1 MTVLKKGTKDNT
13 FDLPLAMSWSQ
24 IVPRV
29 VSSLPLHLILGSTV
43 GADCYLGF
51 RDSCL
56 EVGAQCAMVM
66 WKEHLEK
73 HQLSR
78 KIRPPSLLCRR
89 EIIQSHPRAQRG
101 QLSFRLGCFYRY
113 SWFVVPVWA
122 SSLSIMEEGLPSSAL
137 SFFLSIHIML
147 HFTAFIAMGALSVG
161 CMCSSTLLVFIT
173 VHDTNSG
180 LCLGSRCFV

>member
-1 MTVLKKGTKDNT
+1 MTVLKKDTKDNT

-78 KIRPPSLLCRR
+78 KRRPPPCFAEGRSSKVTQGHSVDSSASGSAAFTVIHGLLCQYGLPPSPSWKKGCLPQLCPFSCPFTSCFTSLL
-89 EIIQSHPRAQRG
+89 S
-101 QLSFRLGCFYRY
+101 
-113 SWFVVPVWA
+113 
-122 SSLSIMEEGLPSSAL
+122 
-137 SFFLSIHIML
+137 
-147 HFTAFIAMGALSVG
+147 
-161 CMCSSTLLVFIT
+161 
-173 VHDTNSG
+173 
-180 LCLGSRCFV
+180 